1 MKVTALYTQCSQPLP
16 NVSIMSC
23 IFTVAVA
30 RCCHV
35 LTRDDIEV
43 HSMKNDSAQGPY
55 AHAYSYASQSSFQGA
70 HLYEKRNVAR
80 LMQAANPC

>member
-1 MKVTALYTQCSQPLP
+1 M
-16 NVSIMSC
+16 
-23 IFTVAVA
+23 
-30 RCCHV
+30 